1 MQPKKLM
8 TTETIT
14 TRRLGANGPQVF
26 PLALG
31 CMAMSGTYG
40 PADEA
45 ESIATIHAAIDRGVN
60 LIDTG
65 DFYGMGHNEMLVG
78 RALKGRRDKVLVSVK
93 FGALRGPDGSWLG
106 YDARPAAVKSFLA
119 HSLSRLGVDHIDVYR
134 PARLDSSVPIEDTI
148 GAIADMIKAG
158 YVRAIGLSE
167 MGPKTIRRAHA
178 VHPIADLQIEYSVIS
193 RTPEAHIF
201 PVLNELGIAVT
212 AYGVLSRGLLTGS
225 KPTGKR
231 DIRNQFPR
239 FVGDNLVR
247 NQPIIDTLNKLAV
260 EKGTSPAKL
269 AFAWVLAKGSNIIPV
284 MGARTRAQLDDSLGA
299 LEIKLSANDLRTI
312 EDAIP
317 ASEVAGTRYAVQQ
330 MKQLD
335 AEQAP

>member
-1 MQPKKLM
+1 MM
-8 TTETIT
+8 TDKV
-14 TRRLGANGPQVF
+14 TRRHLGANGPVVF

-40 PADEA
+40 PADEN

-65 DFYGMGHNEMLVG
+65 DFYGMGHNEMLLG
-78 RALKGRRDKVLVSVK
+78 RALKGRRDKVLISVK

-119 HSLSRLGVDHIDVYR
+119 HSLNRLGVDYIDVYR
-134 PARLDSSVPIEDTI
+134 PARIDSNVPIEDTV

-167 MGPKTIRRAHA
+167 MGPKTIRRAHT

-193 RTPEAHIF
+193 RDAESHIF

-225 KPTGKR
+225 KPGGKR
-231 DIRNQFPR
+231 DIRHHFPR
-239 FVGDNLVR
+239 FVGESLTR
-247 NQPIIDTLNKLAV
+247 NQPIIDALHRLAA
-260 EKGTSPAKL
+260 EKGTTPAKL
-269 AFAWVLAKGSNIIPV
+269 AFGWVLGKGDNIIPV
-284 MGARTRAQLDDSLGA
+284 MGARTRAQLEDSLGA
-299 LEIKLSANDLRTI
+299 LEIELSAADLKAI
-312 EDAIP
+312 EDSFP
-317 ASEVAGTRYAVQQ
+317 AAQVAGTRYAEPQ

>member
-1 MQPKKLM
+1 MA
-8 TTETIT
+8 TDSIT
-14 TRRLGANGPQVF
+14 MRRLGADGPLVF

-40 PADEA
+40 PADED

-78 RALKGRRDKVLVSVK
+78 RALKGRRDKVLISVK

-119 HSLSRLGVDHIDVYR
+119 HSLNRLGVDHIDVYR
-134 PARLDSSVPIEDTI
+134 PARIDSNVPIEDTV

-158 YVRAIGLSE
+158 YVRMVGLSE
-167 MGPKTIRRAHA
+167 VGPKTIRRAHA
-178 VHPIADLQIEYSVIS
+178 VHPVSDLQIEYSVIS
-193 RTPEAHIF
+193 RGPEAHIL

-225 KPTGKR
+225 KPGGKR
-231 DIRNQFPR
+231 DIRHHFPR
-239 FVGDNLVR
+239 FVGDNLAR
-247 NQPIIDTLNKLAV
+247 NQPIIDTLHRLAA

-269 AFAWVLAKGSNIIPV
+269 AFAWVLAKGDNMIPV

-299 LEIKLSANDLRTI
+299 LEIKLSAADLKAI
-312 EDAIP
+312 EDAFP
-317 ASEVAGTRYAVQQ
+317 ASEVAGTRYAEPQ

-335 AEQAP
+335 AEQAQ